1 LKSFVLEIIH
11 LLPELLH
18 GYIPCKAFV
27 SEKRM
32 ITEHKDLLICSMGA
46 IQHNQGE

>member
-1 LKSFVLEIIH
+1 LKSLVLEIIH
-11 LLPELLH
+11 LHPELLH
-18 GYIPCKAFV
+18 GYITCKAFIAK
-27 SEKRM
+27 KRM